1 MKFSSY
7 IALLVILLSSHFSYA
22 QNFEGRTRVKSTRN
36 AVDFSKD
43 DKKDIWYVLSKDEYR
58 KREEHL
64 FDTTNMAFYQD
75 TITEVMGEDDEALL
89 KKTGVDYGFFHG
101 VYYVVRKERTK
112 EYHDDKDYYIAFLGL
127 DLNHF
132 NVRVSYRGFNNQ
144 YVLDYNIKRQKNKQV
159 YFRLITESWFDINA
173 IKMRAEMQRNTLVL
187 TNFYNKQSL
196 TLYIT
201 PFENK
206 FNQLLRNWGINK
218 KPLSVFLVPPAPKKK
233 QYHYFL
239 SFEIK
244 FVKSK
249 KDSTLNCSCLFWRIS
264 KLIKVSGNK
273 DLSEFLSVFLR

>member
-7 IALLVILLSSHFSYA
+7 IILLSILLSSHFINA

-36 AVDFSKD
+36 SVDFSKD

-58 KREEHL
+58 KREGHL
-64 FDTTNMAFYQD
+64 FDTTSIAYYQD

-89 KKTGVDYGFFHG
+89 KKTGVDYGFYHG
-101 VYYVVRKERTK
+101 IYYVIRKERTK
-112 EYHDDKDYYIAFLGL
+112 EYHDDKDYYVAFLGL
-127 DLNHF
+127 DLNRF

-144 YVLDYNIKRQKNKQV
+144 YVLDYNIKRQKNKHV

-206 FNQLLRNWGINK
+206 FNQIMRKWGLNK

-233 QYHYFL
+233 
-239 SFEIK
+239 K
-244 FVKSK
+244 
-249 KDSTLNCSCLFWRIS
+249 
-264 KLIKVSGNK
+264 
-273 DLSEFLSVFLR
+273 